1 MCSHTLKV
9 SLEEVIIMFSEKMK
23 AKFVKEDVWKS
34 FFRKLAGSH
43 LAISFQINFSTY
55 NFQRF

>member
-9 SLEEVIIMFSEKMK
+9 SLEEVIIMLSEKMK
-23 AKFVKEDVWKS
+23 AKFVKEDMRKS

-43 LAISFQINFSTY
+43 LATSLQINFSTY
-55 NFQRF
+55 NFHRF